1 VTDSLAGRWPRSVP
15 GRSRRERAKARETSS
30 LIEVTRTLE
39 EAKDVLR
46 GYEVAALA
54 GIAAKLAEAAESVAH
69 TAGELHE
76 MSREEWMTPEQ
87 AARHLTCTST
97 KAFHEVVAKE
107 GVPRHY
113 ISDRLP
119 RYSRSELDKWLG
131 TR

>member
-1 VTDSLAGRWPRSVP
+1 MLTEMKRKQT
-15 GRSRRERAKARETSS
+15 KARETSS

-39 EAKDVLR
+39 ETRDVLR
-46 GYEVAALA
+46 GYEVAALV
-54 GIAAKLAEAAESVAH
+54 GIAAKLAEAAESLAH

-76 MSREEWMTPEQ
+76 MSREEWMTPDQ
-87 AARHLTCTST
+87 AARHLNCTST
-97 KAFHEVVAKE
+97 KAFHEAVAKE

-113 ISDRLP
+113 VSDRLP